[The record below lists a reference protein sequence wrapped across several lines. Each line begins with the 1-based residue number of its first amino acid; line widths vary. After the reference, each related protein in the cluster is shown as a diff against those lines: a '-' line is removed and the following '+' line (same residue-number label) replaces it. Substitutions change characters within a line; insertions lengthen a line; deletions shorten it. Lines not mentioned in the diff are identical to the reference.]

1 MAKTHRFAPDRQSGQ
16 AAVEFALILPLL
28 VLLLVGV
35 VQVGAILS
43 AALTLQMAA
52 AEGARVAITGATNA
66 QIATQVDQVA
76 SDLPAAGLVITITPS
91 GARQAGSNVTVS
103 VSYQAP
109 VLFGTL
115 AGLWGS
121 TIPVSGSATMGME

>member
-1 MAKTHRFAPDRQSGQ
+1 MRIIHPKRLGRESGQ

-52 AEGARVAITGATNA
+52 AEGARVAIVGASNT
-66 QIATQVDQVA
+66 QIVAQVDGVA
-76 SDLPAAGLVITITPS
+76 ADLPASELTVTITPS
-91 GARQAGSNVTVS
+91 GARLAGTNVTVS

>member
-1 MAKTHRFAPDRQSGQ
+1 MVISHRAAHDRQSGQ

-35 VQVGAILS
+35 VQVAAILS
-43 AALTLQMAA
+43 AALTLQIAA

-66 QIATQVDQVA
+66 QITAQVDQVA
-76 SDLPAAGLVITITPS
+76 SDLPATGLTVSITPT
-91 GARQAGSNVTVS
+91 GARQAGSDVTVS

>member
-1 MAKTHRFAPDRQSGQ
+1 MAKTHRFARDRQSGQ

-66 QIATQVDQVA
+66 QIAAQVDQVA
-76 SDLPAAGLVITITPS
+76 SDLPATGLVITITPS